1 MKEKLSQKKMQQ
13 KRKRELLKLKKSLK
27 ISKNNI
33 KVLIEY
39 KRIQIGLSADDKVLG
54 LFIGHTESR
63 NRYNIIH
70 PDPRN
75 IGIVGA
81 TPSQWG
87 RFLKIRKIPINSLR
101 AGVVIFNYYL
111 IENNNLIRKNNKY
124 IMKSNKE

>member
-1 MKEKLSQKKMQQ
+1 M
-13 KRKRELLKLKKSLK
+13 
-27 ISKNNI
+27 
-33 KVLIEY
+33 
-39 KRIQIGLSADDKVLG
+39 SADDKVLG

-63 NRYNIIH
+63 NRYNIVH

-111 IENNNLIRKNNKY
+111 KEEKSWKNCLFRIQRLVDLLLLK
-124 IMKSNKE
+124 

>member
-1 MKEKLSQKKMQQ
+1 M
-13 KRKRELLKLKKSLK
+13 
-27 ISKNNI
+27 
-33 KVLIEY
+33 
-39 KRIQIGLSADDKVLG
+39 SADDKVLG

-111 IENNNLIRKNNKY
+111 KEECKQNYICAMEKY
-124 IMKSNKE
+124 KGILSAKTKPMAIKFIKQYKEVLALDRNRRAKEIIKKKGN